1 VKAGKTMQPK
11 KTEDDNGAERRRP
24 YARTFD
30 KRRREILSTAWTMIA
45 EAGGSEFT
53 LNELSE
59 RCGVALR
66 TIYNA
71 FGDKDGVVAAAAAA
85 HHSDTLDVFE
95 FDDLKVRDLAEAI
108 SMTRR
113 IAKETVR
120 FPGFSQV
127 TSELYFSPRGHMKLF
142 ASLQQ
147 MPASILSAWLQSDQV
162 DKKLLRAF
170 GQEDLEALHADAQW
184 GVVASWCAGRI
195 DDRQVEDLM
204 VANFLVVAMSF
215 GNRAGRSL
223 AKKMI
228 LDKETDS
235 ETGGE

>member
-1 VKAGKTMQPK
+1 MGLQGAAVKSSDAKQADERQ
-11 KTEDDNGAERRRP
+11 EDGDETARRRP

-30 KRRREILSTAWTMIA
+30 KRRREILSTAWTMID

-53 LNELSE
+53 LQELSE

-71 FGDKDGVVAAAAAA
+71 FGDKEGVVAEAAAA
-85 HHSDTLDVFE
+85 HHSDTVDVFE
-95 FDDLKVRDLAEAI
+95 YADSQVWDLEEAI

-113 IAKETVR
+113 IAKETAR

-127 TSELYFSPRGHMKLF
+127 TSEMYFSPRRHTKLF
-142 ASLQQ
+142 ASLQK
-147 MPASILSAWLQSDQV
+147 MPVSILNAWLQSEQV
-162 DKKLLRAF
+162 DNKLLRAF
-170 GQEDLEALHADAQW
+170 GQKALEASHADAQW
-184 GVVASWCAGRI
+184 GAVANWCAGQF
-195 DDRQVEDLM
+195 DEDQMEQLM
-204 VANFLVVAMSF
+204 VSNFLIIALSF

-228 LDKETDS
+228 LER
-235 ETGGE
+235 

>member
-1 VKAGKTMQPK
+1 MKASDTSQPHDDES
-11 KTEDDNGAERRRP
+11 EDGNGERRRP

-53 LNELSE
+53 LQELSE

-71 FGDKDGVVAAAAAA
+71 FGDKDGVLAAAAAA
-85 HHSDTLDVFE
+85 HHRDTLDVFE
-95 FDDLKVRDLAEAI
+95 FDEFEDWDLSEAI

-113 IAKETVR
+113 IAQETVR
-120 FPGFSQV
+120 FPGWSQV
-127 TSELYFSPRGHMKLF
+127 TSEMYFSPRGHPRLF
-142 ASLQQ
+142 SSLQQ
-147 MPASILSAWLQSDQV
+147 MPASILSAWLRSDQV
-162 DKKLLRAF
+162 DRKLLRAF
-170 GQEDLEALHADAQW
+170 GQQKLEASHADAQW
-184 GVVASWCAGRI
+184 GVVANWCAGRI
-195 DDRQVEDLM
+195 NEEQVEDLM
-204 VANFLVVAMSF
+204 VANLLVVAMSF

-228 LDKETDS
+228 LED
-235 ETGGE
+235 